1 MDTWT
6 FFFGFRGRINRAK
19 YWLAMLIFLV
29 IDVVLSLIGLA
40 IGKGLAFQI
49 ASYGVDFAIFVAT
62 IAVSIKRL
70 HDRDRSAWWLWL
82 LYIVPVVLIV
92 VGGFLLWSAA
102 GSFGDAKDVSLF
114 LLRLCVLAGIAFCT
128 WGLVEI
134 GFRRGTTGYNRF
146 GADPLAKRPSVG
158 AAVQQRVRSAGLRM
172 SG

>member
-1 MDTWT
+1 MDTWM

-29 IDVVLSLIGLA
+29 IDVVLSLIGFA
-40 IGKGLAFQI
+40 VGKGVAFQI
-49 ASYGVDFAIFVAT
+49 VSYGVNLAIFVST
-62 IAVSIKRL
+62 VAVSIKRL
-70 HDRDRSAWWLWL
+70 HDRDRSAWWLL
-82 LYIVPVVLIV
+82 SLYIVPLLLIV
-92 VGGFLLWSAA
+92 VGGFLWNAT
-102 GSFGDAKDVSLF
+102 GSFGDASVSLL
-114 LLRLCVLAGIAFCT
+114 LLRLCLLGGIAFCI

-146 GADPLAKRPSVG
+146 GVDPLAKRPSVG

>member
-19 YWLAMLIFLV
+19 YWLAMLIFLI

-40 IGKGLAFQI
+40 VGKGVAFQI
-49 ASYGVDFAIFVAT
+49 VSYGVNLVIFVST

-70 HDRDRSAWWLWL
+70 HDRDRSAWWLL
-82 LYIVPVVLIV
+82 SLYIVPLLLIV
-92 VGGFLLWSAA
+92 VGGFLLWNAT
-102 GSFGDAKDVSLF
+102 GSFGDARDVSLL
-114 LLRLCVLAGIAFCT
+114 LLRLCLLAGIAFCI

-158 AAVQQRVRSAGLRM
+158 AAAQQRVRSAGFRM